1 MEQRNVGPFKILKRL
16 GSNRRHR
23 VFHARQTEQNRDV
36 AIKFVKI
43 PPKFDW
49 DSAIDKIDR
58 EVAQLQK
65 LRHPNLVRVY
75 GAGFEED
82 DVFFATELVEGES
95 LATILSRRGKL
106 APDQVVEYGRQIC
119 SVLQFLHEHD
129 LIHSKLT
136 PEKIMVTSDHQ
147 IKVTDLRLNRS
158 KRRRWDAPLRRDL
171 ELAAYMAPEQ
181 FTEGASDKSDLYAL
195 GVMLHEML
203 SGKLP
208 YPPDTLG
215 RMQKSKI
222 NSPVP
227 SVATHVMDCPIWLN
241 QIVTEMLD
249 PNPRNRP
256 HSAEAINFT
265 LDEIKNIDATKQAAV
280 AQMASGFTPLTA
292 GKDKTE
298 AERLLGKETAGK
310 ESNSVPI
317 LQRTPVQVA
326 LLLTV
331 LALIFFMLQPRSD
344 VKIIAQAKQMINSEQ
359 LAQWYDAR
367 VLLEPIMKSDRTLSD
382 EATGLYFD
390 SKLKTLL
397 ARSES
402 GKSSNTDSDSE
413 KTFVKAVGLLKLG
426 QDEDAANL
434 FSKLMVDLDPQGSDQ
449 HVQQAAKKRYDLLK
463 SKARWPMDPD
473 ELLAKITENKKVV
486 AEADLVAL
494 QKALAKVIT
503 ERTGDPKYEQV
514 IAAAMVKLEA
524 VKKQLLQTRSSPP
537 SVESDEA
544 TLKPSLEN

>member
-1 MEQRNVGPFKILKRL
+1 
-16 GSNRRHR
+16 
-23 VFHARQTEQNRDV
+23 
-36 AIKFVKI
+36 
-43 PPKFDW
+43 
-49 DSAIDKIDR
+49 
-58 EVAQLQK
+58 
-65 LRHPNLVRVY
+65 
-75 GAGFEED
+75 
-82 DVFFATELVEGES
+82 
-95 LATILSRRGKL
+95 
-106 APDQVVEYGRQIC
+106 
-119 SVLQFLHEHD
+119 
-129 LIHSKLT
+129 
-136 PEKIMVTSDHQ
+136 
-147 IKVTDLRLNRS
+147 
-158 KRRRWDAPLRRDL
+158 
-171 ELAAYMAPEQ
+171 
-181 FTEGASDKSDLYAL
+181 
-195 GVMLHEML
+195 ML

-265 LDEIKNIDATKQAAV
+265 PDEIKNIDATKQAAV

-390 SKLKTLL
+390 CLL
-397 ARSES
+397 Y
-402 GKSSNTDSDSE
+402 T
-413 KTFVKAVGLLKLG
+413 
-426 QDEDAANL
+426 
-434 FSKLMVDLDPQGSDQ
+434 
-449 HVQQAAKKRYDLLK
+449 
-463 SKARWPMDPD
+463 
-473 ELLAKITENKKVV
+473 
-486 AEADLVAL
+486 
-494 QKALAKVIT
+494 
-503 ERTGDPKYEQV
+503 
-514 IAAAMVKLEA
+514 
-524 VKKQLLQTRSSPP
+524 SPSP
-537 SVESDEA
+537 RDRG
-544 TLKPSLEN
+544 

>member
-136 PEKIMVTSDHQ
+136 PVKIMVTSDHQ

-473 ELLAKITENKKVV
+473 ELLAKITENKKVI